1 LTFGDYYE
9 LEGDNILLSRVKTL
23 GEAMGT
29 FTNSALLRA
38 RINRMVDG
46 YSPKM
51 RLEDMIKR

>member
-1 LTFGDYYE
+1 M
-9 LEGDNILLSRVKTL
+9 LSRVKTL

-38 RINRMVDG
+38 RINWMVDG
-46 YSPKM
+46 YSPKI